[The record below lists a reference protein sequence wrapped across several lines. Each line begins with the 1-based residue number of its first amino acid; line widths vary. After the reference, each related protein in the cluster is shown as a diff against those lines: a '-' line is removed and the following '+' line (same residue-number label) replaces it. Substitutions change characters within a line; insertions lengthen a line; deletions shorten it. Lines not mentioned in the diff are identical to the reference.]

1 MPVIR
6 QARSMSSLSTSMSI
20 CMLCAHYTPA
30 PGAFARRR
38 GGRRGWSQSS
48 SRAAGGGHVS
58 ETIRRAASNRMTP
71 STTSPNNMRDRASR
85 TLRAGIRV
93 SWLHSGALL
102 AFTARGKALD
112 GRRHAAAH
120 PLRSKPTFSGSTA
133 WLGVAPIGERIRL
146 AFECVHAFVLAL
158 LSLDK
163 LGVTACAVS
172 GKQCVPVSGGI
183 PSPARSLRRSVPSGR
198 ARRGG

>member
-1 MPVIR
+1 
-6 QARSMSSLSTSMSI
+6 MSSLSTSMSI

-48 SRAAGGGHVS
+48 SRAAGGACQRNHS
-58 ETIRRAASNRMTP
+58 SHTIYASNRMTP
-71 STTSPNNMRDRASR
+71 STTSPNNMRGRASR